1 MEPERLGRYVIE
13 KTLGRGAMGV
23 VYLARD
29 PVIGRLVALK
39 TLTAP
44 ADTEEVEEFRRR
56 FLREAQAAGIL
67 SHPGIVTVHDAG
79 VDDASGLSYIA
90 MEYIQGR
97 SLKELQKASYAFTFV
112 EIARVGAAIATAL
125 DYAHARGVIHR
136 DVKPANV
143 IVTPQGTIKITD
155 FGVARLESSNL
166 TTTGQFIGTPNYM
179 SPEQITGSAVDG
191 RSDLF
196 SLGVVLF
203 ELLTGRRPF
212 LGSSLTEVSYKIV
225 HAPRPIPSRVR
236 EGVPTGFNP
245 VVLKLLEID
254 PARRYA
260 RGAEVARALDALRRI
275 LAGMPE
281 GAVAP
286 VELPV
291 PLEVGDPQPTGVTN
305 AQTATSAT
313 VVTTPLVTD
322 ELPLWR
328 LPVNPRWVAGL
339 LAAVAVPV
347 AAVLAVL
354 ALSVDHGPW
363 PGPLPGEAARRHRV
377 VEAQRQAAAALREK
391 RPGEVPALLGPVW
404 AQAPYSGVA
413 RRLQREAGEMRDA
426 QQQARQDEAWA
437 SALLDEGKAL
447 LRDRR
452 WRQAQDRFEKVMAL
466 APSGAIAD
474 VAGQYRDLARDH
486 IHTPRKGA
494 SPTEASTG
502 AQGAAASRSAAAQ
515 PADTRLELYFNSP
528 MSSGTVE
535 LDLDGQALARKSFD
549 FTTRGFLGIRR
560 RGTGIVEDSVV
571 VPTGAHV
578 LTVRLRDEDGKL
590 KGEQQI
596 RADFAAGARFVLKI
610 DMPDE
615 RAVPHFN
622 LTEIRPRR

>member
-44 ADTEEVEEFRRR
+44 AETEEIEEFRHR

-79 VDDASGLSYIA
+79 VDEGTGLSYIA

-179 SPEQITGSAVDG
+179 SPEQITGGAVDG

-212 LGSSLTEVSYKIV
+212 VGSTLTEVSYKIV
-225 HAPRPIPSRVR
+225 HAARPIPGQVR
-236 EGVPTGFNP
+236 AGVPNGFNP
-245 VVLKLLEID
+245 IVLKLLEID
-254 PARRYA
+254 PARRYP

-275 LAGMPE
+275 LSGTPE

-286 VELPV
+286 VELP
-291 PLEVGDPQPTGVTN
+291 PSPEAEEPQPTGVTN

-313 VVTTPLVTD
+313 VVATPAVAET
-322 ELPLWR
+322 PAWWR
-328 LPVNPRWVAGL
+328 WPINPRWVAGL
-339 LAAVAVPV
+339 LAAVAIPV
-347 AAVLAVL
+347 AAVVAVL
-354 ALSVDHGPW
+354 TLSVDKGPW
-363 PGPLPGEAARRHRV
+363 PGPAPGEAARRHRV
-377 VEAQRQAAAALREK
+377 VEAQRRAAGALRDR
-391 RPGEVPALLGPVW
+391 RPEEAVSLLAPVW
-404 AQAPYSGVA
+404 AQAPYSEVA
-413 RRLQREAGEMRDA
+413 RRLQRRAGEMRRA
-426 QQQARQDEAWA
+426 QEQTRADEVRAA
-437 SALLDEGKAL
+437 ALLEEGKGL
-447 LRDRR
+447 LREGR
-452 WRQAQDRFEKVMAL
+452 WRQAQSRFEQVIGL
-466 APSGAIAD
+466 VPSGELAD
-474 VAGQYRDLARDH
+474 VAGQYRDLARDRVRA
-486 IHTPRKGA
+486 PRSEPVTKTAAVGG
-494 SPTEASTG
+494 SVP
-502 AQGAAASRSAAAQ
+502 AASRPAAPV

-528 MSSGTVE
+528 MSTGSVE
-535 LDLDGQALARKSFD
+535 LDLDGQALARKTFD
-549 FTTRGFLGIRR
+549 FSTRGFLGIRR

-571 VPTGAHV
+571 VPTGAHL
-578 LTVRLRDEDGKL
+578 LTVRLRDEDGNL

-596 RADFAAGARFVLKI
+596 HASFVADARSVLKI
-610 DMPDE
+610 EMPDD

-622 LTEIRPRR
+622 LTEIRSR